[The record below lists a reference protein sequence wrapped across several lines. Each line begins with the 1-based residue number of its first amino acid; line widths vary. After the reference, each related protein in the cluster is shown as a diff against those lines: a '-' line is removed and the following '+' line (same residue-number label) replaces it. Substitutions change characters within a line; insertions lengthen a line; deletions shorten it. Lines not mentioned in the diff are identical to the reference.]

1 MRRDKMELFVNRR
14 SNRKRNAERW
24 KRRLVVVSTVALL
37 TVALWAGYRL
47 RDEVAVKIAA
57 AGRFVFDNT
66 YFSVREIQVR
76 GGEKV
81 GGDEV
86 IALTGL
92 RQGMN
97 IWKVQP
103 AAIEKK
109 LAQHP
114 SVRRVLV
121 RREFPRRVVVEIEE
135 RVPKAIVAMRRLYYV
150 DADGV
155 VYKEIGEGENV
166 ALPMLTGLRPDELT
180 AADPK
185 IRRRIQE
192 ALQLADLMA
201 KDGHTLS
208 EIHFDAADRLIVYT
222 TRYPIALHMGSGD
235 WPRKLKRL
243 ERILS
248 LWRGQE
254 ERLAALDVSFRD
266 QVVARLRRAR

>member
-1 MRRDKMELFVNRR
+1 MELFVNRR
-14 SNRKRNAERW
+14 NNRKRNAERW
-24 KRRLVVVSTVALL
+24 KRRLVVVCSAALL

-47 RDEVAVKIAA
+47 RGEVAAKIAA
-57 AGRFVFDNT
+57 AGRFVFENT

-81 GGDEV
+81 GGDEI

-103 AAIEKK
+103 AEIEKK

-114 SVRRVLV
+114 WVRGVLV
-121 RREFPRRVVVEIEE
+121 RREFPGRVVGEIEE

-166 ALPMLTGLRPDELT
+166 SLPMLTGLRPDDL
-180 AADPK
+180 AAANPK

-192 ALQLADLMA
+192 ALRLADLMA
-201 KDGHTLS
+201 KDAHILS
-208 EIHFDAADRLIVYT
+208 EIHFDAADRLVVYT
-222 TRYPIALHMGSGD
+222 TSYPIALHMGSGD
-235 WPRKLKRL
+235 WAGKLKRL
-243 ERILS
+243 NRILS
-248 LWRGQE
+248 LWSGQE
-254 ERLAALDVSFRD
+254 ARLAALDVSFRD
-266 QVVARLRRAR
+266 QVVARLRHAR